1 MMRMRRDF
9 LMLPQKPERI
19 FASNGARTAALPAGD
34 GQCGADKKDRE
45 PPSGFPAL
53 ALLLRLLQTLDP
65 PRGQPVFLVH
75 RHGRWPPCDG
85 REYPLARPFDRSTY
99 GCAPSLT
106 FTIVPLRFRPNCV
119 VGGMRM
125 KYL

>member
-65 PRGQPVFLVH
+65 PRGQPVFL
-75 RHGRWPPCDG
+75 CI
-85 REYPLARPFDRSTY
+85 AT
-99 GCAPSLT
+99 
-106 FTIVPLRFRPNCV
+106 V
-119 VGGMRM
+119 VGRRVTDENIRWRGF
-125 KYL
+125 